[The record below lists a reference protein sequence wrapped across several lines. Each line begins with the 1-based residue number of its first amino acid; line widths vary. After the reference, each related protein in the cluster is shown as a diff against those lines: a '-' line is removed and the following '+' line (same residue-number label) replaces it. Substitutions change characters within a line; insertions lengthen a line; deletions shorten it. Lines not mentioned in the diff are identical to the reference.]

1 MMESGVSGMPVT
13 VEDVAE
19 GRASKFQ
26 DDIDAE
32 MGI

>member
-1 MMESGVSGMPVT
+1 MESGVSGVPVT

-19 GRASKFQ
+19 GRASQFQ
-26 DDIDAE
+26 DEIDAK